1 MRLYDIFKSAQS
13 PTVIAIAAKGAQVWK
28 QR

>member
-1 MRLYDIFKSAQS
+1 LPFTWLKLAQS